1 MNRPACSSLIT
12 SQLKSCSSYRRPIG
26 TSDSPQ
32 PPPWTPDFRSRPSTS
47 PDSPLPPPPNTM
59 HTCDG
64 VHVVLQTYRY
74 LFYLL
79 SRRLSFPRIID
90 EIVAGSLLLLLLT
103 AAAEEC
109 VHLKRIPDAATANAA
124 VRKAMQIYSRPT
136 HASLHRQI
144 RANVKVAH
152 RCARREREYDE
163 RACATMARAAGDDAA
178 LGGGRLGGEEQGY
191 PAASLDRA
199 HGQPGTGGTEATG
212 VVRRTQISSKKF
224 IHLLASLNLLPTI
237 N

>member
-1 MNRPACSSLIT
+1 
-12 SQLKSCSSYRRPIG
+12 
-26 TSDSPQ
+26 
-32 PPPWTPDFRSRPSTS
+32 
-47 PDSPLPPPPNTM
+47 M

-178 LGGGRLGGEEQGY
+178 LGGGEAGGGRAGLPGSQSGSGTRAAGNGGYRGYRSGSENTDFIQKIHPSTRLFEFTSHDKLGDG
-191 PAASLDRA
+191 
-199 HGQPGTGGTEATG
+199 
-212 VVRRTQISSKKF
+212 K
-224 IHLLASLNLLPTI
+224 
-237 N
+237 